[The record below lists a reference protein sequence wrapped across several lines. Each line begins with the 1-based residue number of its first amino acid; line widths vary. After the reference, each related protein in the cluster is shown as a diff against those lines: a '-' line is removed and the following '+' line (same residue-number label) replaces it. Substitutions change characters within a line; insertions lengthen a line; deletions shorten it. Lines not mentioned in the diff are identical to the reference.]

1 MVSKLY
7 NDEAMI
13 EITSK
18 LSGIIL
24 RKAELEGNFDGVYS
38 MVFERMYNIE
48 SIEGD
53 EFLFVLGEIG
63 G

>member
-1 MVSKLY
+1 MSKLY
-7 NDEAMI
+7 NDETMI
-13 EITSK
+13 EVTSK

-38 MVFERMYNIE
+38 MVFERMYDIE
-48 SIEGD
+48 SLEGD
-53 EFLFVLGEIG
+53 EFLMVLGEIG

>member
-1 MVSKLY
+1 MY
-7 NDEAMI
+7 NDEEMM
-13 EITSK
+13 EITTK

-24 RKAELEGNFDGVYS
+24 RKAELHGNFDSVYS

-48 SIEGD
+48 SLEGD
-53 EFLFVLGEIG
+53 EFLSVLGDIG

>member
-7 NDEAMI
+7 NDEAMV

-24 RKAELEGNFDGVYS
+24 KKAELEGNFHEVYS
-38 MVFERMYNIE
+38 MVFERIYNIE
-48 SIEGD
+48 TLEGD
-53 EFLFVLGEIG
+53 EFLAVLGEIG